1 MKQVSEYDINRLEQN
16 EKGFKVRRNGVKR
29 DKVELNKNNH
39 QSLKKMMEMKIL
51 PPLHPQT

>member
-1 MKQVSEYDINRLEQN
+1 MKNLSDFDINRLEVN
-16 EKGFKVRRNGVKR
+16 EKLFKIKRNVLRNEKLIDVKY
-29 DKVELNKNNH
+29 NH

>member
-1 MKQVSEYDINRLEQN
+1 MKNLSDFDINRLEAN
-16 EKGFKVRRNGVKR
+16 EKLFKIKRNVLRNEKLI
-29 DKVELNKNNH
+29 DVKNNH

>member
-1 MKQVSEYDINRLEQN
+1 MKNLSEFDSNRQEVN
-16 EKGFKVRRNGVKR
+16 EKLFNIKKSG
-29 DKVELNKNNH
+29 LKNEKIVDSKNSH